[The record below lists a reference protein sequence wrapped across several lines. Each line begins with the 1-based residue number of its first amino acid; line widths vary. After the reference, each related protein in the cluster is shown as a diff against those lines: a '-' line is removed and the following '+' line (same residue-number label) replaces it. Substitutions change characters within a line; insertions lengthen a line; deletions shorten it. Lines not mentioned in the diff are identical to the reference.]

1 MPKIIS
7 VGTFDPPHVLDQS
20 AASTI
25 VRERFSTGFANIE
38 RMMSVFDNSQITKR
52 HFSVPLDWFLT
63 NHSLQER
70 NDLYI
75 KLATDF
81 GIEAVQAC
89 LQSEQFLQQ
98 PVAEKEIDAIFFMS
112 TTGMATPSIEARIMN
127 RLPFSPHTKRIPVWG
142 LGCAGGAGGIAR
154 ANEYCTAFPKAKV
167 LVIALELCSLT
178 FQHDDF
184 SKSNLV
190 GAALFAD
197 GVACVLV
204 VGDEVNH
211 RAMSKQLTSP
221 RVRAHQTT
229 LLPDSER
236 VMGWD
241 IKDRG
246 LYVIFS
252 RDIPDVIRG
261 WLKQNVEE
269 FLSQQNLEGRPIP
282 HFIAHPGGRKV
293 LEAYQDALGLS
304 EDDTAVAREVLR
316 THGNMSSPSILYVL
330 KEFMQKAIP
339 ANDLGL
345 MTSLG
350 PGFSSELLLVE
361 WQ

>member
-1 MPKIIS
+1 MPKILS
-7 VGTFDPPHVLDQS
+7 VGTFDPPHVLEQS
-20 AASTI
+20 IAS
-25 VRERFSTGFANIE
+25 VVARERFQSGFADIE
-38 RMMSVFDNSQITKR
+38 RMMSVFDNSRIDKR
-52 HFSVPLDWFLT
+52 HVSVPLQWFLEE
-63 NHSLQER
+63 HSLKER

-75 KLATDF
+75 KLATEF
-81 GIEAVQAC
+81 GIGAVKNC
-89 LQSEQFLQQ
+89 LNSPDFLSD
-98 PVAEKEIDAIFFMS
+98 PIGTEEIDAIFFIS

-127 RLPFSPHTKRIPVWG
+127 VLPFSPHTKRIPVWG
-142 LGCAGGAGGIAR
+142 LGCAGGAAGIAR
-154 ANEYCTAFPKAKV
+154 ANEYCTAYSRAKV

-204 VGDEVNH
+204 VGDEVDHTEWTKPNTVPH
-211 RAMSKQLTSP
+211 I
-221 RVRAHQTT
+221 RAHQTT

-246 LYVIFS
+246 LYVVFS
-252 RDIPDVIRG
+252 RDIPDLIRS
-261 WLKQNVEE
+261 WLKQNVDE
-269 FLSQQNLEGRPIP
+269 FLKQQDLNGRPVP
-282 HFIAHPGGRKV
+282 HFVAHPGGRKV
-293 LEAYQDALGLS
+293 LEAYQDALGLT

-330 KEFMQKAIP
+330 KEFMQKSIP
-339 ANDLGL
+339 ARDLGL

-350 PGFSSELLLVE
+350 PGFSSELLLLE
-361 WQ
+361 WL